1 MYKYGEEISYSFELV
16 GVGDY
21 DSLQLFECTN
31 ERLDRHIREDI
42 IQNNVVMNE
51 DGLYFKFVDT
61 YRDKIISIVS
71 LASSGIIYKV
81 DNYTH
86 VLPAIK
92 IDVLAVDK
100 EYQKLH
106 YDEASMNSTEP
117 DEHYYFSDE
126 IIGVVISHCRK
137 IAEEYALADYVILYA
152 DKKAYRYY
160 ERNGFLDYSEFMIRE
175 NNQEVSKN
183 IPMYLEL

>member
-1 MYKYGEEISYSFELV
+1 MYKYGEEISYSFDLLKVE
-16 GVGDY
+16 DY
-21 DSLQLFECTN
+21 DSLQPFECTN
-31 ERLDRHIREDI
+31 ERLDKHIKHDVI
-42 IQNNVVMNE
+42 KDNSIVDE

-61 YRDKIISIVS
+61 NRNKIIAIVS
-71 LASSGIIYKV
+71 LASSGIMYKV
-81 DNYTH
+81 GNYTH

-106 YDEASMNSTEP
+106 YNEESKNDLEP
-117 DEHYYFSDE
+117 NNHYYFSDD
-126 IIGVVISHCRK
+126 IIGTIISHCREISEK
-137 IAEEYALADYVILYA
+137 YALADYVILYA

-160 ERNGFLDYSEFMIRE
+160 ERNGFLDYSEYMIRE
-175 NNQEVSKN
+175 NNQEVKKN

>member
-106 YDEASMNSTEP
+106 Y
-117 DEHYYFSDE
+117 YFSDE

-137 IAEEYALADYVILYA
+137 ISEEYALADYVILYA